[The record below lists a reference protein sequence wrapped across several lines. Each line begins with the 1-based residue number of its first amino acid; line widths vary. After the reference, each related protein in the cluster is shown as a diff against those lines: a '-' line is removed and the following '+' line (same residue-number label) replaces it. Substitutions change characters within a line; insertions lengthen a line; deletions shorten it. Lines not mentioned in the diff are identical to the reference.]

1 MAIIINNNVGMR
13 LKKLRLDFGFTQKQV
28 ADYLGFKQS
37 QIAKLENNERVLKH
51 SSLLKLC
58 DLYNCSC
65 EYILEGQGTYDK
77 PNFAFKA
84 DKKDLKLETLARMNI
99 IIRNLNKLSDLS
111 GGGDEL

>member
-1 MAIIINNNVGMR
+1 MDNDIGMR

-58 DLYNCSC
+58 DLYNCSY
-65 EYILEGQGTYDK
+65 EYILDGQGTYEK

-84 DKKDLKLETLARMNI
+84 DKKDLMLETLANMNK
-99 IIRNLNKLSDLS
+99 IIRNLNKLSNLS
-111 GGGDEL
+111 GENDEL